1 MNPVLEDI
9 KRIEFERIDYHK
21 LSVDYFQVVA
31 GNIPILISAPHGA
44 RHLRP
49 NMGKG
54 KISGV
59 WKEEDEY
66 TAAIAI
72 KLGELTGA
80 HVIYLK
86 NKTVEDSN
94 HEEVTE
100 YKLAVRNIV
109 DKHGIRFLADIH
121 GANEDNE
128 FNIAIGIIDEK
139 NMEKCSCPKMKC
151 VIEECFKEMKEAL
164 FNPPGFSAAS
174 PATMTSFAM
183 KVCSI
188 EAAQFEI
195 NAKYRIVE
203 RKPDS
208 SNALLGKKPNFKAEE
223 KDVLEMLKRLE
234 IMIKK
239 IEQSCLKKGGQ
250 T

>member
-9 KRIEFERIDYHK
+9 KRIEFDKIDYHK
-21 LSVDYFQVVA
+21 LSVDYFEVIA

-49 NMGKG
+49 KMEKG
-54 KISGV
+54 KLSSV

-66 TAAIAI
+66 IAAMAI
-72 KLGELTGA
+72 KLGKLTGA
-80 HVIYLK
+80 HVIYVK

-121 GANEDNE
+121 GANEDNG

-139 NMEKCSCPKMKC
+139 NMEKCSCPEMKC
-151 VIEECFKEMKEAL
+151 AIEECFKDMKEAL
-164 FNPPGFSAAS
+164 FNPQGFSAAS
-174 PATMTSFAM
+174 SDTMTSFAM
-183 KVCSI
+183 KVCGI

-203 RKPDS
+203 RKLDS
-208 SNALLGKKPNFKAEE
+208 SKALIGKKPDFKAEE

-234 IMIKK
+234 IMVKK
-239 IEQSCLKKGGQ
+239 IEQVCLKKGGQ